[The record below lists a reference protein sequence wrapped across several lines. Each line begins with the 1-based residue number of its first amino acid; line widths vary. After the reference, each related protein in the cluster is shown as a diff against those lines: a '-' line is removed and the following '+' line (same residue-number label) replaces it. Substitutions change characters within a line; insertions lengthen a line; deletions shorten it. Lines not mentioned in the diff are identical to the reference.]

1 VSDCDVQDVAEL
13 PLQENQVVSM
23 QLALNFAGSS
33 PKLNVIKMNDHA
45 FMHLTSLFEKPF
57 PF

>member
-1 VSDCDVQDVAEL
+1 VQDVAEL